1 MEEDFFYQDYLNW
14 RKSGVESSK
23 IKDLINLHFYFR
35 ELKKLEIKA
44 IFKEYFSETA
54 SKSELGVTEF
64 QVFSKKISLF
74 NEDISFDIDH
84 DELREESSEKIISE
98 QDNLEN
104 DLIIGL
110 AVGDS
115 SAFEEIYENEYPKIR
130 DYVIKNSGSSAD
142 AQDVFQD
149 GVVLLLEKVKT
160 PEFEFTC
167 KVGTYLYSCCRN
179 QWLKQLRKTNRE
191 INSEYYEI
199 YDVQD
204 VSLLEEPE
212 SHLEKLAPI
221 LSNLSESCLKLFQAF
236 YYECKTWE
244 TIAEEFGY
252 NTINSAKN
260 QKYKC
265 LKKIVVWV
273 IFWTT

>member
-44 IFKEYFSETA
+44 IYQEHFSETA
-54 SKSELGVTEF
+54 SERESGVTEF
-64 QVFSKKISLF
+64 QLF
-74 NEDISFDIDH
+74 NKQISTSDEDIS
-84 DELREESSEKIISE
+84 LESDLLFCPEDPPQNIISE

-130 DYVIKNSGSSAD
+130 DYVIQNSGSIAD
-142 AQDVFQD
+142 AKDVFQD
-149 GVVLLLEKVKT
+149 GVVVLLEKVKT

-179 QWLKQLRKTNRE
+179 LWLKQLRKTNRE

-199 YDVQD
+199 YDVED
-204 VSLLEEPE
+204 VSFLEEPE
-212 SHLEKLAPI
+212 NHLEKLAPI
-221 LSNLSESCLKLFQAF
+221 LAKISESCLKLFQAF

-244 TIAEEFGY
+244 TIAQEFGY

-265 LKKIVVWV
+265 LKKIVV
-273 IFWTT
+273 

>member
-35 ELKKLEIKA
+35 ELKKLEIKV
-44 IFKEYFSETA
+44 IYQEYFSETV
-54 SKSELGVTEF
+54 SESESGVTEF
-64 QVFSKKISLF
+64 QMFTKKTSIS
-74 NEDISFDIDH
+74 NEDISLKDDFCFFS
-84 DELREESSEKIISE
+84 DEPSGKIISE

-115 SAFEEIYENEYPKIR
+115 SAFDELYENEYPKIR
-130 DYVIKNSGSSAD
+130 DYVIQNSGSIAD

-149 GVVLLLEKVKT
+149 GVVVLLEKVKT

-179 QWLKQLRKTNRE
+179 LWLKQLRKTNRE

-199 YDVQD
+199 YDVED

-212 SHLEKLAPI
+212 NHHEKLAPI
-221 LSNLSESCLKLFQAF
+221 LAKISESCLKLFQAF

-244 TIAEEFGY
+244 TIAQEFGY

-265 LKKIVVWV
+265 LKKIVL
-273 IFWTT
+273 

>member
-44 IFKEYFSETA
+44 IYQEHFSETA
-54 SKSELGVTEF
+54 SERESRVTEF
-64 QVFSKKISLF
+64 QLF
-74 NEDISFDIDH
+74 NKQISTSDEDIS
-84 DELREESSEKIISE
+84 LESDLLFCPEDPPQNITSE

-110 AVGDS
+110 AIGDS
-115 SAFEEIYENEYPKIR
+115 SAFEEIYENEYPKIQ
-130 DYVIKNSGSSAD
+130 DYVIQNSGSSSD

-149 GVVLLLEKVKT
+149 GVVVLLEKVKT

-179 QWLKQLRKTNRE
+179 LWLKQLRKTNRE
-191 INSEYYEI
+191 LNSEYYEI
-199 YDVQD
+199 YDVED

-212 SHLEKLAPI
+212 NYLEKLAPI
-221 LSNLSESCLKLFQAF
+221 LAKLSESCLKLFQAF
-236 YYECKTWE
+236 YYECKTWDV
-244 TIAEEFGY
+244 IADEFGY
-252 NTINSAKN
+252 TSTNSAKN

-265 LKKIVVWV
+265 LKKIVV
-273 IFWTT
+273 

>member
-44 IFKEYFSETA
+44 IYQDHFSETA
-54 SKSELGVTEF
+54 SERDSGVTEF

-84 DELREESSEKIISE
+84 DELRDESSENIISE

-130 DYVIKNSGSSAD
+130 DYVIQNSGSSND
-142 AQDVFQD
+142 AQDIFQD
-149 GVVLLLEKVKT
+149 GVVVLLEKVKT

-179 QWLKQLRKTNRE
+179 LWLKQLRKTNRE
-191 INSEYYEI
+191 LNSEYYEI
-199 YDVQD
+199 YDVED

-212 SHLEKLAPI
+212 NHLEKLAPI
-221 LSNLSESCLKLFQAF
+221 LAKICESCLKLFQAF
-236 YYECKTWE
+236 YYECKTWDV
-244 TIAEEFGY
+244 IADEFGY
-252 NTINSAKN
+252 TSTNSAKN

-265 LKKIVVWV
+265 LKKIVV
-273 IFWTT
+273 

>member
-1 MEEDFFYQDYLNW
+1 MY
-14 RKSGVESSK
+14 
-23 IKDLINLHFYFR
+23 
-35 ELKKLEIKA
+35 
-44 IFKEYFSETA
+44 KEHFSETVTE
-54 SKSELGVTEF
+54 SESGVTEF
-64 QVFSKKISLF
+64 QMFTKKTSIS
-74 NEDISFDIDH
+74 NEDISFKDNFCFFS
-84 DELREESSEKIISE
+84 DEPSEKIISE

-115 SAFEEIYENEYPKIR
+115 SAFDELYENEYPKIR
-130 DYVIKNSGSSAD
+130 DYVIQNSGSIAD
-142 AQDVFQD
+142 AKDIFQD
-149 GVVLLLEKVKT
+149 GVVVLLEKVKT

-179 QWLKQLRKTNRE
+179 LWLKQLRKTNRE
-191 INSEYYEI
+191 INNEYYEI
-199 YDVQD
+199 YEVED

-212 SHLEKLAPI
+212 NHHDKLASI
-221 LSNLSESCLKLFQAF
+221 LSKLSESCLKLFQAF

-244 TIAEEFGY
+244 TIAQEFGY

-265 LKKIVVWV
+265 LKKIVV
-273 IFWTT
+273 

>member
-1 MEEDFFYQDYLNW
+1 MDEDFFYQDYLNW
-14 RKSGVESSK
+14 RKTGVEFNK
-23 IKDLINLHFYFR
+23 IKDLIHLHFYFR
-35 ELKKLEIKA
+35 ALKKLEIKG
-44 IFKEYFSETA
+44 IYQEHFSESA
-54 SKSELGVTEF
+54 SEIESGVSEF
-64 QVFSKKISLF
+64 QVFSKKILLF
-74 NEDISFDIDH
+74 REDVSFDIDH
-84 DELREESSEKIISE
+84 DELGEESSENIISE
-98 QDNLEN
+98 QDNIEN

-110 AVGDS
+110 AIGDS

-130 DYVIKNSGSSAD
+130 DYVIKNSGSSVD
-142 AQDVFQD
+142 AQDIFQD
-149 GVVLLLEKVKT
+149 GVVVLLEKVKT

-179 QWLKQLRKTNRE
+179 LWLKQLRKSNGQ

-199 YDVQD
+199 YEVED

-212 SHLEKLAPI
+212 NYLEKLAPI
-221 LSNLSESCLKLFQAF
+221 LSKLSESCLKLFQAF

-244 TIAEEFGY
+244 TIAHEFGY

-265 LKKIVVWV
+265 LKKIVV
-273 IFWTT
+273 